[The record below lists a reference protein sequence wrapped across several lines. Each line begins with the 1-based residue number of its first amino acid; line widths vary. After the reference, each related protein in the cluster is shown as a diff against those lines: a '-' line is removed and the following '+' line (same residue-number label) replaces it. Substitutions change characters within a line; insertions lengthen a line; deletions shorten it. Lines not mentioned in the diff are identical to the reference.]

1 MKSGLLSRSCCT
13 SPAAMCFWAA
23 MFVLIYGAALILR
36 TSWPALQPFGDTAI
50 LVALG
55 GACLATFGRNRTL
68 HCGLTGPLF
77 VLGAVATALIEGGIW
92 QVDTAIIWVWCSW
105 ASASPS
111 SSNGARSARIQVN
124 ARREN
129 ATVTPNALGPS
140 TIAELG

>member
-55 GACLATFGRNRTL
+55 AACLANFGRNRTL

-77 VLGAVATALIEGGIW
+77 VLGAVAAALIEGGIW
-92 QVDTAIIWVWCSW
+92 QLDTATIWGVVLLGVGVAFLIEWRTAGQDSSQC
-105 ASASPS
+105 PS
-111 SSNGARSARIQVN
+111 
-124 ARREN
+124 
-129 ATVTPNALGPS
+129 
-140 TIAELG
+140 